1 MSNTIDTF
9 LTPVWKALE
18 EGERHIHL
26 EGLWETSKEFLIAL
40 LRGRLTGNFLVL
52 APSPALAENLYLD
65 LQFFVHKIWP
75 KHADYSVHLFPTWEI
90 LPYEAQSPVPELVC
104 QRVESLYALINH
116 PAAIVVAPIQAALQ
130 NLLPKKV
137 FNSAVGFFGA
147 GETIEREEII
157 GLLVRGGYRPVDLVE
172 DPGDYSVRGGVL
184 DLFPPHYPA
193 PIRLEFFGDT
203 IESIRQFNPSTQ
215 RSEKFQEEAIIL
227 PVTEAILNR
236 ENCHHLSLK
245 LNQEFGNSY
254 LYQSKLEL
262 LQSQLEQSIPF
273 PGLVHYI
280 PYLYSHTDTIF
291 QYLSVN
297 GHLFLYEPSALQRA
311 AEDYQNEIERRYQKV
326 HRENIP
332 YPPPQAGYRLWT
344 QVQQEQGMGRTQ
356 EQGMGTL
363 NQVMGTDPALLPSWK
378 SVHSRQIF
386 SLKALKTASPFDE
399 ETAPD
404 TVSFQVKSV
413 SGLVGRSKVLGKDRS
428 YLENLTSQI
437 RTWHRE
443 HKLVVI
449 VCSSEGQAERL
460 EELFREYE
468 LGVRLLTEETIPLL
482 PEGKSPEKKRPSP
495 CPLPSGERERDDGPC
510 SGSQVLPPLVCL
522 GELSHGFYLPG
533 LSLVLITDSEIFGER
548 KKIPAFKGH
557 RSAAVLSTFRD
568 LKEGD
573 YVVHVEHGIGRYL
586 GLKKLAVGDIR
597 KDFMLVEYQDGDKLY
612 IPPEKLNMVQK
623 YAGSGGAIPK
633 LDKLGGA
640 SWNKAKARVKNS
652 VKKIAE
658 DLLKLYA
665 SRSIASGF
673 ASPPDTPWQT
683 EFEASFEYEETP
695 DQGRAIREVKQDMEE
710 PRPMDR
716 LVCGDVGYGKTE
728 VAMRA
733 AFKAITGHKQV
744 ALVAPTTILVEQHFQ
759 KFSSRL
765 SPYPVRVDMLSR
777 FRTHKQQQETVKGL
791 REGTVDL
798 VIGTHR
804 LLQKDIEFRDLGLI
818 IIDEEQRFG
827 VAHKERLKA
836 MRKSVD
842 VLTLTATP
850 IPRTLNMAL
859 MGVRDLSVIDTPPE
873 DRLAIQTHI
882 VKFDPDII
890 TEAIVREMDRGGQ
903 IFFVNNH
910 VENIEKIADY
920 VTGLVPSA
928 KLAVAH
934 GQMDDRQLERIMLDF
949 VQHKY
954 DILVCTTI
962 IESGLDIPA
971 ANTIIINQA
980 HRYGLAQLYQ
990 LRGRV
995 GRSSRRAYAY
1005 LIIPGEDALTEE
1017 AQKRMVAIQELS
1029 ELGSGFRLAARD
1041 MEIRGAGNLLGAEQH
1056 GQIAAVGFDLYCD
1069 LIRQTVQEMQGQP
1082 IETQIDI
1089 TIDLQI
1095 EAHLP
1100 DFYVPDTNQR
1110 LNLYKRASQLEDA
1123 EAIAAWKEE
1132 LEDRYGALPV
1142 AARLFF
1148 QQLHVRL
1155 LCRKWKVTAI
1165 HRLENQ
1171 VSFTFDE
1178 KTPVPPHELIQLV
1191 QKNGKHFRLSLPRD
1205 LSMTVDNTQG
1215 EALIQQIRNFFLFLE
1230 EIVVPAAG

>member
-1 MSNTIDTF
+1 MADDTLDTF
-9 LTPVWKALE
+9 LAPVLSALE
-18 EGERHIHL
+18 RGERHIHL

-52 APSPALAENLYLD
+52 APSPDQAEKLYLD

-75 KHADYSVHLFPTWEI
+75 QAANYSVHLFPTWDI

-116 PAAIVVAPIQAALQ
+116 PADIVVAPIQAALQ
-130 NLLPKKV
+130 NLLPKRV

-172 DPGDYSVRGGVL
+172 DPGDYSIRGGVL
-184 DLFPPHYPA
+184 DLFPPHYPM
-193 PIRLEFFGDT
+193 PVRLEFFGDT
-203 IESIRQFNPSTQ
+203 IESIRQFNSSTQ
-215 RSEKFQEEAIIL
+215 RSEKFLEELIIL

-236 ENCHHLSLK
+236 EHCHHLSLK
-245 LNQEFGNSY
+245 LQQEFGDSY
-254 LYQSKLEL
+254 LYQSKIEL
-262 LQSQLEQSIPF
+262 LKTQLEHTVPF
-273 PGLVHYI
+273 PGVVNYI
-280 PYLYSHTDTIF
+280 PYLYSRTDTLF
-291 QYLSVN
+291 QYLSLT
-297 GHLFLYEPSALQRA
+297 GRIFLYEPSGLQRT
-311 AEDYQNEIERRYQKV
+311 AEDFQHEIERRYQKV

-332 YPPPQAGYRLWT
+332 YPPPQESYRLWT
-344 QVQQEQGMGRTQ
+344 EIQSEWLPQRQV
-356 EQGMGTL
+356 L
-363 NQVMGTDPALLPSWK
+363 
-378 SVHSRQIF
+378 
-386 SLKALKTASPFDE
+386 SLKALKTSTPFGE
-399 ETAPD
+399 ALPAD
-404 TVSFQVKSV
+404 TVAFQVKSV

-437 RTWHRE
+437 RSWHRE
-443 HKLVVI
+443 QKLVVLA
-449 VCSSEGQAERL
+449 CGSEGQAERM

-468 LGVRLLTEETIPLL
+468 IGVRLLTEGTIPLFSENE
-482 PEGKSPEKKRPSP
+482 PAESSGRP
-495 CPLPSGERERDDGPC
+495 
-510 SGSQVLPPLVCL
+510 QVLPPLVCL
-522 GELSHGFYLPG
+522 GELSHGFYLPA
-533 LSLVLITDSEIFGER
+533 LSLVLITDQEIFGER
-548 KKIPAFKGH
+548 KKIPAFKAR
-557 RSAAVLSTFRD
+557 RSAAVISTFRD

-597 KDFMLVEYQDGDKLY
+597 KDFMLVEYLDGDKLY

-633 LDKLGGA
+633 LDKLGGSGWA
-640 SWNKAKARVKNS
+640 KAKARVKNS
-652 VKKIAE
+652 VKRMAE

-665 SRSIASGF
+665 ARSIATGF
-673 ASPPDTPWQT
+673 AAPPDTPWQK
-683 EFEASFEYEETP
+683 EFDASFEYEETP
-695 DQGRAIREVKQDMEE
+695 DQDRAIRDVKQDMEQ

-744 ALVAPTTILVEQHFQ
+744 ALVAPTTLLVEQHFQ
-759 KFSSRL
+759 KFSQRL
-765 SPYPVRVDMLSR
+765 APYPVRVDMLSR
-777 FRTHKQQQETVKGL
+777 FCSRKQQQETIKGL
-791 REGTVDL
+791 LDGTVDV

-827 VAHKERLKA
+827 VAHKERLKTL
-836 MRKSVD
+836 RKSVD

-882 VKFDPDII
+882 IKFDPDII

-903 IFFVNNH
+903 IFFVHNR

-920 VTGLVPSA
+920 VQGLVPSA

-934 GQMDDRQLERIMLDF
+934 GQMEERQLEKIMLGF

-962 IESGLDIPA
+962 VESGLDIPA

-1005 LIIPGEDALTEE
+1005 LIIPSEEALTEE

-1069 LIRQTVQEMQGQP
+1069 LIRQAVQEMQGQP
-1082 IETQIDI
+1082 VETQVDI
-1089 TIDLQI
+1089 TLDLQI

-1100 DFYVPDTNQR
+1100 DSYVPDTNQR
-1110 LNLYKRASQLEDA
+1110 LNLYKRASLLEDA
-1123 EAIAAWKEE
+1123 ESLKAWKEE
-1132 LEDRYGALPV
+1132 LEDRYGALPE

-1148 QQLHVRL
+1148 QQLRVRL
-1155 LCRKWKVTAI
+1155 FCQKWKVTAI
-1165 HRLENQ
+1165 HRSGTQ

-1178 KTPVPPHELIQLV
+1178 KTPLPPQGLIQLV
-1191 QKNGKHFRLSLPRD
+1191 ERDGGRFRLSPPAD
-1205 LSMTVDNTQG
+1205 LSMTVANTQG
-1215 EALIQQIRNFFLFLE
+1215 EALVQEIQHFFQFLE
-1230 EIVVPAAG
+1230 KTVAAGTG

>member
-1 MSNTIDTF
+1 MTHTIDTF
-9 LTPVWKALE
+9 LTPVLKALE
-18 EGERHIHL
+18 RGEKHIHL

-52 APSPALAENLYLD
+52 APSPALAESLYND
-65 LQFFVHKIWP
+65 LQFFVHKVWP
-75 KHADYSVHLFPTWEI
+75 EQANYSVHLFPTWEI
-90 LPYEAQSPVPELVC
+90 LPYEAQSPMPELVC

-116 PAAIVVAPIQAALQ
+116 QADIVVAPVQAALQ

-137 FNSAVGFFGA
+137 FNGAVGFFGA

-157 GLLVRGGYRPVDLVE
+157 GLLVHGGYRAVDLVE

-215 RSEKFQEEAIIL
+215 RSEKFLEEAIIL

-245 LNQEFGNSY
+245 LNQEFGASY
-254 LYQSKLEL
+254 LYQSKIEL
-262 LQSQLEQSIPF
+262 LQAQLEQSIPF
-273 PGLVHYI
+273 PGAVHYI
-280 PYLYSHTDTIF
+280 PYLYSRTDTIF
-291 QYLSVN
+291 QYLSSN
-297 GHLFLYEPSALQRA
+297 AYLFLYEPSALQRA
-311 AEDYQNEIERRYQKV
+311 AEDYQNEIERRFQKA

-332 YPPPQAGYRLWT
+332 YPPPDAGYRLWA
-344 QVQQEQGMGRTQ
+344 QVQQE
-356 EQGMGTL
+356 
-363 NQVMGTDPALLPSWK
+363 NFP
-378 SVHSRQIF
+378 SRQIF
-386 SLKALKTASPFDE
+386 SLKALKTATPFDE
-399 ETAPD
+399 KLPPD

-428 YLENLTSQI
+428 YLDNLTSQI

-443 HKLVVI
+443 RKLVVMA
-449 VCSSEGQAERL
+449 CSSEGQAERL

-482 PEGKSPEKKRPSP
+482 PEGSSSES
-495 CPLPSGERERDDGPC
+495 S
-510 SGSQVLPPLVCL
+510 SQVLPPLVCL
-522 GELSHGFYLPG
+522 GELSHGFYLPD
-533 LSLVLITDSEIFGER
+533 LSLVLITDQEIFGER

-652 VKKIAE
+652 VKKMA
-658 DLLKLYA
+658 DYLLKLYA
-665 SRSIASGF
+665 ARSIATGF
-673 ASPPDTPWQT
+673 AAPPDTPWQT

-695 DQGRAIREVKQDMEE
+695 DQDRAIRDVKQDMEQ
-710 PRPMDR
+710 PMPMDR

-759 KFSSRL
+759 KFSQRL
-765 SPYPVRVDMLSR
+765 APYPVKVDMLSR
-777 FRTHKQQQETVKGL
+777 FRTRKQQQETIQGL
-791 REGTVDL
+791 RGGTVDV

-827 VAHKERLKA
+827 VAHKERLKV

-903 IFFVNNH
+903 IFFVHNH

-920 VTGLVPSA
+920 VAGLVPSA

-934 GQMDDRQLERIMLDF
+934 GQMEERHLEKIMLDF

-1005 LIIPGEDALTEE
+1005 LIIPGEDTLTEE

-1069 LIRQTVQEMQGQP
+1069 LIRQAVQEMQGQP
-1082 IETQIDI
+1082 IEAQMDI

-1095 EAHLP
+1095 EAYLP

-1110 LNLYKRASQLEDA
+1110 LNLYKRASLLEDA
-1123 EAIAAWKEE
+1123 QTIKAWKEE
-1132 LEDRYGALPV
+1132 LEDRYGALPE

-1148 QQLHVRL
+1148 LQLQIRL
-1155 LCRKWKVTAI
+1155 LCQKWKITAI
-1165 HRLENQ
+1165 HRMGNQ
-1171 VSFTFDE
+1171 VSFTFNE
-1178 KTPVPPHELIQLV
+1178 KTPLSPHELIQLV
-1191 QKNGKHFRLSLPRD
+1191 QENGGHFLLSPPSD
-1205 LSMTVDNTQG
+1205 LSMTVVNTQG
-1215 EALIQQIRNFFLFLE
+1215 EALIHEIRNFFPFLE
-1230 EIVVPAAG
+1230 KVVVPAAN

>member
-1 MSNTIDTF
+1 MANTIDTF
-9 LTPVWKALE
+9 LTPVFKALE

-52 APSPALAENLYLD
+52 APSPALAENLYHD

-75 KHADYSVHLFPTWEI
+75 EQANYSVHLFPTWEI

-116 PAAIVVAPIQAALQ
+116 TAAIVVAPVQAALQ

-147 GETIEREEII
+147 GETVEREEII

-215 RSEKFQEEAIIL
+215 RSEKFLGEAIIL

-254 LYQSKLEL
+254 LYQSKIEL
-262 LQSQLEQSIPF
+262 LQSQLEQSISF

-280 PYLYSHTDTIF
+280 PYLYSHTDTLF
-291 QYLSVN
+291 QYLSAN

-344 QVQQEQGMGRTQ
+344 QVQQEAFFLR
-356 EQGMGTL
+356 
-363 NQVMGTDPALLPSWK
+363 QV
-378 SVHSRQIF
+378 F
-386 SLKALKTASPFDE
+386 SLKALKTATTFDE
-399 ETAPD
+399 EMAPD
-404 TVSFQVKSV
+404 TLSFQVKSV
-413 SGLVGRSKVLGKDRS
+413 SGLVGKSKVLGKDRS

-437 RTWHRE
+437 KSWHRE
-443 HKLVVI
+443 HKLVII
-449 VCSSEGQAERL
+449 VCGSEGQAERM

-468 LGVRLLTEETIPLL
+468 LGVRLLTEETIIGAGGAAIGSDGRQAEPSILLL
-482 PEGKSPEKKRPSP
+482 PEGS
-495 CPLPSGERERDDGPC
+495 LPAI
-510 SGSQVLPPLVCL
+510 GSQVLPPLVCL

-533 LSLVLITDSEIFGER
+533 LSLVLITDQEIFGER

-597 KDFMLVEYQDGDKLY
+597 KDFMLVEYQDGDRLY

-633 LDKLGGA
+633 LDKLGGS
-640 SWNKAKARVKNS
+640 SWNKAKARVKSS

-665 SRSIASGF
+665 TRSIASGF

-683 EFEASFEYEETP
+683 EFEASFEYEETR
-695 DQGRAIREVKQDMEE
+695 DQHRAIREVKQDMEE

-777 FRTHKQQQETVKGL
+777 FRSRKQQQETVKGL
-791 REGTVDL
+791 RDGTVDL

-882 VKFDPDII
+882 IKFDPDII

-920 VTGLVPSA
+920 VAGLIPSA
-928 KLAVAH
+928 KIAVAH
-934 GQMDDRQLERIMLDF
+934 GQMNEHQLERIMLDF

-1017 AQKRMVAIQELS
+1017 AQKRMIAIQELS

-1041 MEIRGAGNLLGAEQH
+1041 MEIRGAGNLLGSEQH

-1082 IETQIDI
+1082 IETQMDI

-1110 LNLYKRASQLEDA
+1110 LNLYKRASLLEDA

-1132 LEDRYGALPV
+1132 LEDRYGTLPD

-1148 QQLHVRL
+1148 QQLQVRL

-1178 KTPVPPHELIQLV
+1178 KTPVPPQDLIQLV
-1191 QKNGKHFRLSLPRD
+1191 QKNGGHFRLYPPSD
-1205 LSMTVDNTQG
+1205 LSMTVANTQGG
-1215 EALIQQIRNFFLFLE
+1215 EALIQEIRNFFLFLE
-1230 EIVVPAAG
+1230 KTVVPAKE